1 MSGAISDIFLE
12 LELFFE
18 FFFIFKNQMYLHK
31 GHIAPRIFGLS
42 LTLTVFK
49 I

>member
-12 LELFFE
+12 LEQFFE
-18 FFFIFKNQMYLHK
+18 IFFIFENQMYLYK
-31 GHIAPRIFGLS
+31 EYIAPRIFVLS
-42 LTLTVFK
+42 LTVFK